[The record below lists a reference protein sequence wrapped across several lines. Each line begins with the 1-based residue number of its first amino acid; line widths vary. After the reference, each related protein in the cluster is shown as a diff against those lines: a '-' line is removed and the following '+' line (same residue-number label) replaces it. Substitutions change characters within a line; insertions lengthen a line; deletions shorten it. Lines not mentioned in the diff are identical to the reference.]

1 MMAQAAG
8 DEQPQV
14 FLRAHDGDRVFARR
28 RRDDHFG
35 ENLGDGA
42 RGLRIERPV
51 ERDDAA
57 EGGNRIAGQRLAV
70 GIDQTVAFRHAAG
83 IGVLDD
89 GAGCGAR
96 RIEFGDAF
104 VGRVGV
110 VDVVVGELL
119 ALRLARTGDAE
130 PRLRRAIE
138 GRPLVRILAVAQFL
152 DQAAADGTKIGRGI
166 AERAGEPIG
175 DRRVIGRGARKRFG

>member
-1 MMAQAAG
+1 M
-8 DEQPQV
+8 
-14 FLRAHDGDRVFARR
+14 
-28 RRDDHFG
+28 
-35 ENLGDGA
+35 
-42 RGLRIERPV
+42 
-51 ERDDAA
+51 
-57 EGGNRIAGQRLAV
+57 
-70 GIDQTVAFRHAAG
+70 
-83 IGVLDD
+83 LDD
-89 GAGCGAR
+89 GASGGAR

-138 GRPLVRILAVAQFL
+138 GRPLMRIFTVAQFL

-166 AERAGEPIG
+166 AERAGNQLEI
-175 DRRVIGRGARKRFG
+175 AAS